1 MSENDSSDEP
11 GDDFARSGQSGLSL
25 PREDAENRTARSRSR
40 RGAGIHERFRQAG
53 GMSEHAAA
61 RWLVPAAVVVILLL
75 VVTIVM
81 ELSQRGTVAALE
93 DRVATLQQELEAA
106 SGNDARAEI
115 ERMAR
120 RLEGLGERLD
130 TVDELQAELQALRT
144 ALTQQQETI
153 TALTGRLDELEQ
165 ASSGSGGADQ
175 SANAPAPEPAQTSDA
190 SGAGE
195 WVVNLITVAD
205 RSSAEN
211 VQKQL
216 AELNVSARIDSISRD
231 DKSLYRVVVPGFP
244 SRDAAQ
250 TAAPGL
256 KQDLDLADDPWITRQ

>member
-1 MSENDSSDEP
+1 MSEHESSDDP
-11 GDDFARSGQSGLSL
+11 GNEFVRNGQSGLSL
-25 PREDAENRTARSRSR
+25 PREDAENRAARSRPR
-40 RGAGIHERFRQAG
+40 RGAGIRERFRQTG
-53 GMSEHAAA
+53 GMSEKAA
-61 RWLVPAAVVVILLL
+61 RWFVPTAAVVVLLL
-75 VVTIVM
+75 IVTIVM
-81 ELSQRGTVAALE
+81 DLSQRGTVTALE
-93 DRVATLQQELEAA
+93 DRVAALQQELEAA
-106 SGNDARAEI
+106 GDNDARAEI

-120 RLEGLGERLD
+120 RLEGLGARLD

-175 SANAPAPEPAQTSDA
+175 SADAPAPESAQTSDA
-190 SGAGE
+190 SSAGE

-205 RSSAEN
+205 RSSAED

-216 AELNVSARIDSISRD
+216 AERNVNARIDSISRD
-231 DKSLYRVVVPGFP
+231 DRSLYRVVVPGFP

-250 TAAPGL
+250 NAAPGL
-256 KQDLDLADDPWITRQ
+256 KNDLDLADDPWITRQ